1 MGRGAKGNRA
11 KTSCGGARQSSV
23 EQRLQI
29 NVVLFLLAELAQR
42 MSAEGEHACDQHVRE
57 LLAAHVVEV
66 DALVVKLAPVGDGVL
81 HAGDARLEV
90 LERVAGLELGISLGD
105 GEQLAEA
112 HAQLCLRLTQRRQVV
127 QLACGG
133 HCATCPQHLFQRALL
148 VRHITFAGLHQFRQ
162 FVVTLFEQHVD
173 VRPGLH
179 HTVFQPH
186 EVVVDDGRIDKKD
199 GQQDQQ
205 DERATIHKALR
216 GDIDLAAAAI
226 LLSIGGAGGF
236 HNVRHFDLIAIGGG
250 SGGLAVAQRAAR
262 EAYIRRRND
271 SYRTRL
277 DTAGI
282 ALVRGTAR
290 FSDAHT
296 LDVDGTAYSADH
308 VVIATGG
315 RPLVPQMEGAELG
328 MTSDG
333 FFALTE
339 RPKRV
344 AIVGSGYV
352 AVELS
357 GVFRALGSEVTLALR
372 GRQLLSSFDP
382 MLRETLMEEMERDGV
397 NLLTG
402 TRVERVSRKEDGC
415 LILWGQHG
423 QSFGGVDALIW
434 ALGRRPN
441 TDRLQLEKAGV
452 AVDAEGFVRKDVFHN
467 TNVARIYAVCDGTG
481 RSRLTRVA
489 IAAGRRLA
497 DRLFGGKPESRVDY
511 EMIPTVIFSHPP
523 IGTVGLTE
531 DEAREQYGAGVK
543 IYQSRFVP
551 MYYALGE
558 HRPHSAMKL
567 VTVGPQEKV
576 VGCHIIGRGADE
588 ILQGFAVAMKMGA
601 TKADFDNTVAI
612 HPTSAEELVTLR

>member
-1 MGRGAKGNRA
+1 M
-11 KTSCGGARQSSV
+11 
-23 EQRLQI
+23 
-29 NVVLFLLAELAQR
+29 
-42 MSAEGEHACDQHVRE
+42 
-57 LLAAHVVEV
+57 
-66 DALVVKLAPVGDGVL
+66 
-81 HAGDARLEV
+81 
-90 LERVAGLELGISLGD
+90 
-105 GEQLAEA
+105 
-112 HAQLCLRLTQRRQVV
+112 
-127 QLACGG
+127 
-133 HCATCPQHLFQRALL
+133 
-148 VRHITFAGLHQFRQ
+148 
-162 FVVTLFEQHVD
+162 
-173 VRPGLH
+173 
-179 HTVFQPH
+179 
-186 EVVVDDGRIDKKD
+186 
-199 GQQDQQ
+199 
-205 DERATIHKALR
+205 
-216 GDIDLAAAAI
+216 
-226 LLSIGGAGGF
+226 
-236 HNVRHFDLIAIGGG
+236 RHFDLIAIGGG
-250 SGGLAVAQRAAR
+250 SGGLAVAQRAAQYGARCAVIEPGKLGGTCVNSGCVPKKVMWHAAELAHAVATAADYGLTSGSAEFDWGRLVAAR
-262 EAYIRRRND
+262 EAYIRRLND
-271 SYRTRL
+271 SYRNRL

-282 ALVRGTAR
+282 AHVRGTAR

-452 AVDAEGFVRKDVFHN
+452 AVDAEGFVRTDVFQN
-467 TNVARIYAVCDGTG
+467 TNVARIYAVGDVTG
-481 RSRLTRVA
+481 RTPLTPVA